1 MTATIPALLAASGG
15 VGLAHSVLPDH
26 WLPLAVTARARR
38 DPLPRVAR
46 LSLFAGAAHVAVSV
60 VLGAV
65 IITVGLSLRSVVES
79 RTDLI
84 VGGVLVL
91 TGIVFLILEAT
102 GHAHHHHHE
111 GDHDHEQG
119 HDPDSDHGH
128 GEHGEHEHGEH
139 HGRPLPRGLGLL
151 IPFGAAAS
159 PDLTI
164 LPVFLAA
171 AAAGTGA
178 AIGSLIVFTIVTVT
192 TFVALTTLA
201 AAGSYQLTNPVLD
214 RYANTITA
222 IVLIAIGTL
231 IALHVL

>member
-1 MTATIPALLAASGG
+1 MTATVPALLATAGG

-46 LSLFAGAAHVAVSV
+46 LSLLAGAAHVAVSV
-60 VLGAV
+60 VLGA
-65 IITVGLSLRSVVES
+65 ITIAVGLSLRSVVQS
-79 RTDLI
+79 STDLI

-91 TGIVFLILEAT
+91 TGVVFLVLEAT
-102 GHAHHHHHE
+102 GRGHHHHHDE
-111 GDHDHEQG
+111 H
-119 HDPDSDHGH
+119 H
-128 GEHGEHEHGEH
+128 GEGGEH
-139 HGRPLPRGLGLL
+139 HPLPRGLGLL

-171 AAAGTGA
+171 ATVGTGV
-178 AIGSLIVFTIVTVT
+178 AIGSLVVFTIVTVA

-201 AAGSYQLTNPVLD
+201 AVGSYQLTSPWLD
-214 RYANTITA
+214 RYANMITA
-222 IVLIAIGTL
+222 IVLIIIGTL
-231 IALHVL
+231 VAVHVL

>member
-1 MTATIPALLAASGG
+1 MATVGRVTATIPAVLAAAGG

-46 LSLFAGAAHVAVSV
+46 LSLLAGAAHVAVSV
-60 VLGAV
+60 VLGA
-65 IITVGLSLRSVVES
+65 IIIAVGLSLRSVIAS

-84 VGGVLVL
+84 VGAVLIL
-91 TGIVFLILEAT
+91 TGVAFLIAEAT
-102 GHAHHHHHE
+102 GHTHHH
-111 GDHDHEQG
+111 DHQD
-119 HDPDSDHGH
+119 
-128 GEHGEHEHGEH
+128 EHGEPHDEHDHHEH
-139 HGRPLPRGLGLL
+139 RPLPRGLALL

-171 AAAGTGA
+171 ATLGTGA
-178 AIGSLIVFTIVTVT
+178 AIGSLIVFSIITVT
-192 TFVALTTLA
+192 TFTALTTLA
-201 AAGSYQLTNPVLD
+201 AAGSYQLTSPWLD

-222 IVLIAIGTL
+222 IVLIGIGAL
-231 IALHVL
+231 IATHIL